1 MFLLLIRAYLSA
13 ARNMRKS
20 FKVFIVEFIL
30 EYISNIGKFA
40 DREKKKKRIL

>member
-1 MFLLLIRAYLSA
+1 MFLLSIRAYLSA